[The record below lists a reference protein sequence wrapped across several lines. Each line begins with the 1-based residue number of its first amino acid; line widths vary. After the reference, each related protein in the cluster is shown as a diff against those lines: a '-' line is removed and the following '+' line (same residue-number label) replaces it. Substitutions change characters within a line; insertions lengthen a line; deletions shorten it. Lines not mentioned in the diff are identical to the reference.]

1 MCIFSQ
7 LLQSL
12 CMIYNSHSHF
22 FAKLVFILVWFT
34 LCDFTCPHFFHLF
47 PQLSQGSLFRSVD
60 HFMFP
65 CMCSFIS
72 LSPTIL
78 TIKTFQ
84 DHCDPLDVHLVCHFF
99 PQFSQSRLTVVWI
112 ILCFL
117 TILTTKI
124 ALCFFKCFFKCV
136 FSPHFSPSLSQER
149 LSSSV
154 YHFVLFDICSLFHLF
169 HTILTI
175 TSLHNHVIQ
184 ARQPMMESP
193 CTLR

>member
-7 LLQSL
+7 LVQSL

-78 TIKTFQ
+78 TITTLQ

-99 PQFSQSRLTVVWI
+99 P
-112 ILCFL
+112 
-117 TILTTKI
+117 TILTVKTY
-124 ALCFFKCFFKCV
+124 
-136 FSPHFSPSLSQER
+136 
-149 LSSSV
+149 SSV
-154 YHFVLFDICSLFHLF
+154 DHFMFLDNSNNQNRIVFL
-169 HTILTI
+169 
-175 TSLHNHVIQ
+175 
-184 ARQPMMESP
+184 
-193 CTLR
+193 